1 MNLPR
6 AAAVLLQAA
15 ADERAGFFKRTPRH
29 PGDAGAFFIFS
40 SFPIPNSRYNY
51 IREKG
56 SIEPRS
62 SFSRMVFLRRL
73 KFSVISAH
81 TQRGA

>member
-6 AAAVLLQAA
+6 AAAVLLQTA

-29 PGDAGAFFIFS
+29 RQDAGAFFIFS

-56 SIEPRS
+56 SIWS
-62 SFSRMVFLRRL
+62 WSLFSRVVLLRRL
-73 KFSVISAH
+73 KLSVISAH
-81 TQRGA
+81 TQRGG